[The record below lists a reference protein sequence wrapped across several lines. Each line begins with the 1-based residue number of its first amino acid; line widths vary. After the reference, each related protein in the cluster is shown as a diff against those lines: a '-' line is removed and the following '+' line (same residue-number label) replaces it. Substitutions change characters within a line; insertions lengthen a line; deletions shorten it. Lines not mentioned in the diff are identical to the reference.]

1 MALAKRIIPVLLVRH
16 GLLVKGKQF
25 DSMRTVG
32 VAQQAAEIYQA
43 RGADELIVLDVAA
56 TEEKRGPDFLA
67 MKRLTEVCF
76 MPVAVGGGITTVDQV
91 RELLANGADKVV
103 IGTAAYD
110 NPKLISECADKFGSQ
125 AVTVAIDAVQNA
137 KRFYWSVVTRCGAQR
152 QITDAVAFAH
162 VMEDHG
168 AGELIVTNVDRDG
181 TMKGY
186 DLNLVDEIADAVSI
200 PVVAN
205 GGCGSYAHMHQALK
219 KGASAVAAGA
229 MFQWTDK
236 TPQGAAQYLAKLGWE
251 TRQI

>member
-1 MALAKRIIPVLLVRH
+1 MALAKRIIPVLLMRH

-56 TEEKRGPDFLA
+56 TEEKRGPDILA

-103 IGTAAYD
+103 IGTAAVL
-110 NPKLISECADKFGSQ
+110 NPNLIEECADKFGSQ
-125 AVTVAIDAVQNA
+125 AITVALDVVKSNDGWKPVIQCGARITEIDAVNWA
-137 KRFYWSVVTRCGAQR
+137 LR
-152 QITDAVAFAH
+152 
-162 VMEDHG
+162 METMG
-168 AGELIVTNVDRDG
+168 AGELILTNIDRDG
-181 TMKGY
+181 TMRGY
-186 DLNLVDEIADAVSI
+186 DLDVIDEITDTVSI

-205 GGCGSYAHMHQALK
+205 GGCGNYGHMHQALK

-229 MFQWTDK
+229 MFQWTEQ
-236 TPQGAAQYLAKLGWE
+236 TPKGAAEYLAKRGWE